1 MARLYG
7 SFRRVYLLLANAGKF
22 EGKTRPPGRGER
34 QAPEA
39 GYTLRDFKLNQ
50 AR

>member
-22 EGKTRPPGRGER
+22 EGKRPPGGCER